1 MNLKENRQARLAG
14 FESLDEA
21 SPTPAEAVG
30 IDSGATLVKLAVF
43 RPSPG
48 LSRGSSINL
57 SSRSSLDASLDA
69 SPAVAL
75 DLSLDPSPGSAPGA
89 REQIQLATWP
99 APSTER
105 VIELVR
111 RLQPARIGVT
121 GCGMRALAEGL
132 GRPVARLLEF
142 DAWGRG
148 ANRLLHEIGRPP
160 TDPYLLVSIGT
171 GTSALRVEGERVE
184 RIGGS
189 ALGGGTALGL
199 GLALIGCRSHH
210 ELAALAARGQRGGVD
225 LLISDIYESREI
237 PLAGGATASSFGKL
251 ARQLDPFRAVRSG
264 DASARPDATRSE
276 AMPPDATRSEG
287 APPDATRPHAM
298 PPDETRNESSARPE
312 DLAAAVMGLV
322 AENIA
327 LLCSAHARQAG
338 VSTIVYGGS
347 TLTENPML
355 IEIIQTLTGLL
366 GQQALILP
374 EAGHAG
380 ALGALLAA
388 E

>member
-1 MNLKENRQARLAG
+1 MNLKENPKIRLAG
-14 FESLDEA
+14 FETLDEA
-21 SPTPAEAVG
+21 TSTRAEAVG

-43 RPSPG
+43 GQSP
-48 LSRGSSINL
+48 
-57 SSRSSLDASLDA
+57 
-69 SPAVAL
+69 
-75 DLSLDPSPGSAPGA
+75 DPSLASSPGA

-111 RLQPARIGVT
+111 RLRPARIGVT
-121 GCGMRALAEGL
+121 GCGTRALAEGL

-148 ANRLLHEIGRPP
+148 ANRLLREIGRPP

-210 ELAALAARGQRGGVD
+210 ELAALAARGRRGGVD

-251 ARQLDPFRAVRSG
+251 ARQLDPFRVARSG
-264 DASARPDATRSE
+264 EASASPGETADE
-276 AMPPDATRSEG
+276 AAGET
-287 APPDATRPHAM
+287 A
-298 PPDETRNESSARPE
+298 DETTDPAPARPE

-347 TLTENPML
+347 TLAENPML

>member
-1 MNLKENRQARLAG
+1 MNLKENPKTRLAG
-14 FESLDEA
+14 FETLDEA
-21 SPTPAEAVG
+21 TPTRAEAVG

-43 RPSPG
+43 RPS
-48 LSRGSSINL
+48 LGSTSEAT
-57 SSRSSLDASLDA
+57 SDKKTDSLA
-69 SPAVAL
+69 
-75 DLSLDPSPGSAPGA
+75 
-89 REQIQLATWP
+89 QIQLATWP

-105 VIELVR
+105 VVELVR

-121 GCGMRALAEGL
+121 GCGTRALAEGL
-132 GRPVARLLEF
+132 GRPITRLLEF

-199 GLALIGCRSHH
+199 GLALIGCHSHH
-210 ELAALAARGQRGGVD
+210 ELTALAARGRRGGVD

-237 PLAGGATASSFGKL
+237 PLAGEATASSFGKL
-251 ARQLDPFRAVRSG
+251 ARQLDPLR
-264 DASARPDATRSE
+264 ATRS
-276 AMPPDATRSEG
+276 
-287 APPDATRPHAM
+287 
-298 PPDETRNESSARPE
+298 DETTGAASARPE

-347 TLTENPML
+347 TLSENPML
-355 IEIIQTLTGLL
+355 VETIQTLTRLL

-380 ALGALLAA
+380 AIGALLAA

>member
-21 SPTPAEAVG
+21 SLTRAEAVG
-30 IDSGATLVKLAVF
+30 IDSGATLVKLAVLGPSSVPPPDAPPGVPLDP
-43 RPSPG
+43 RPNA
-48 LSRGSSINL
+48 RAGSSP
-57 SSRSSLDASLDA
+57 DARA
-69 SPAVAL
+69 
-75 DLSLDPSPGSAPGA
+75 G
-89 REQIQLATWP
+89 IQLATWP
-99 APSTER
+99 SPSTER
-105 VIELVR
+105 VVELVG
-111 RLQPARIGVT
+111 RLAPARVGVT
-121 GCGMRALAEGL
+121 GCGTRALAEGL
-132 GRPVARLLEF
+132 GRPIARLLEF

-148 ANRLLHEIGRPP
+148 ANRLLREIGRPP
-160 TDPYLLVSIGT
+160 TGPYLLVSIGT

-199 GLALIGCRSHH
+199 GLALLGCRSHH
-210 ELAALAARGQRGGVD
+210 ELAALAARGRRSGVD

-251 ARQLDPFRAVRSG
+251 ARQLDPLRASRSG
-264 DASARPDATRSE
+264 EASARS
-276 AMPPDATRSEG
+276 
-287 APPDATRPHAM
+287 
-298 PPDETRNESSARPE
+298 DETTDEASTRPE

-338 VSTIVYGGS
+338 VSMIVYGGS
-347 TLTENPML
+347 TLAENPML
-355 IEIIQTLTGLL
+355 IETIQTLTGLL

-374 EAGHAG
+374 EGGHAG

>member
-1 MNLKENRQARLAG
+1 LNLKENRQALLAG

-21 SPTPAEAVG
+21 CLNRVEAVG
-30 IDSGATLVKLAVF
+30 IDSGATLVKLAVLGPASGPTPDATSDA
-43 RPSPG
+43 RP
-48 LSRGSSINL
+48 
-57 SSRSSLDASLDA
+57 DAR
-69 SPAVAL
+69 
-75 DLSLDPSPGSAPGA
+75 A
-89 REQIQLATWP
+89 RIQLATWP
-99 APSTER
+99 SPSTER
-105 VIELVR
+105 VVELVR
-111 RLQPARIGVT
+111 RLAPARIGVT
-121 GCGMRALAEGL
+121 GCGTRALAEGL
-132 GRPVARLLEF
+132 ERPITRLLEF
-142 DAWGRG
+142 DAWGHG
-148 ANRLLHEIGRPP
+148 ANRLLCESGGLPAG
-160 TDPYLLVSIGT
+160 PYLLVSIGT

-210 ELAALAARGQRGGVD
+210 ELAALAARGRRGGVD

-251 ARQLDPFRAVRSG
+251 ARRLDPLRAARSG
-264 DASARPDATRSE
+264 DTSAS
-276 AMPPDATRSEG
+276 
-287 APPDATRPHAM
+287 
-298 PPDETRNESSARPE
+298 PDETPDETPDGTADGSPNGPTGEASARPE

-347 TLTENPML
+347 TLAENPML
-355 IEIIQTLTGLL
+355 VETIQTLTGLL

-374 EAGHAG
+374 QGGHAG